1 MAKND
6 ALEETF
12 VTPLQHKNHLRPS
25 HIRPQNPN
33 HIVIYGGSLFP
44 FQLFGSKIFTRVNI
58 TFLKKN
64 HFEQKKEKKPNNY
77 SQIKTQAAYIY
88 QIQIGSNY
96 YVMVHAS

>member
-58 TFLKKN
+58 TFLKKKN
-64 HFEQKKEKKPNNY
+64 HVGNDKKINQKRRLKTKYNY
-77 SQIKTQAAYIY
+77 RWIKTQAAYTKKFVSI
-88 QIQIGSNY
+88 
-96 YVMVHAS
+96 M

>member
-33 HIVIYGGSLFP
+33 HIVIYGGSIFP
-44 FQLFGSKIFTRVNI
+44 FQLFSSKIFTRVNI
-58 TFLKKN
+58 TFFVKKT
-64 HFEQKKEKKPNNY
+64 FEQKKKEITTAKA
-77 SQIKTQAAYIY
+77 TF
-88 QIQIGSNY
+88 IQ
-96 YVMVHAS
+96 